1 MWLRE
6 KVKRMLDEKY
16 IFHVHT
22 QRCGHAENI
31 GDEVYIKRAVELGAE
46 SIYFTDHA
54 PFPGDPFRN
63 RMKYEQL
70 TEYIST
76 LNSLR
81 NQYQGI
87 IDLRIGL
94 EIEYLPSFRAY
105 YDELKGMED
114 IELLVLGQHHSEL
127 ESGFYTFEKEDKSDE
142 WKYLMEGQ
150 ILGAESEYFDIIAH
164 PDRLFKREKRWSD
177 EMSKM
182 SMDFIDV
189 VIKKSLPIEKNL
201 ASMQH
206 KRQYWEEFWELVSDS
221 VNVVTGCDAHAVDEI
236 VAWWE

>member
-1 MWLRE
+1 MF
-6 KVKRMLDEKY
+6 DGKY

-22 QRCGHAENI
+22 QRCGHAEDI
-31 GDEVYIKRAVELGAE
+31 EDEAYIRRAVELGAE
-46 SIYFTDHA
+46 CIYFTDHA

-114 IELLVLGQHHSEL
+114 IELLILGQHHSEL
-127 ESGFYTFEKEDKSDE
+127 ESGIYTFEKEDKSDE

-150 ILGAESEYFDIIAH
+150 ISGAESGYFDVIAH
-164 PDRLFKREKRWSD
+164 PDRLYKREKCWTD
-177 EMSKM
+177 EMGKM
-182 SMDFIDV
+182 ALDFIDAA
-189 VIKKSLPIEKNL
+189 IKKDLPIEKNL
-201 ASMQH
+201 ASMRN
-206 KRQYWEEFWELVSDS
+206 KRQYWEEFWELVPDS
-221 VNVVTGCDAHAVDEI
+221 VHVVTGCDAHAVDEI